1 MVSGLAPALATSDG
15 DLAQRLNEGS
25 RSSTE
30 GARGKVLRTG
40 FVIVEV
46 GLSFIL
52 LAAAGVLL
60 ESFSKVQMVDTGF
73 DPHGVLAVRLS
84 LPKVRYPHLADLTR
98 FYDALLPHL
107 EALPG
112 ASAVGVTQ
120 MLPLSGGIASIPFT
134 IVGRAFSKAEVPQA
148 QYRIVSPLYLKAMRI
163 PLRKGREFNESDTN
177 RSPLI
182 CQINETLA
190 KRFWPKGDAVGAHL
204 MLNDNDSGP
213 REAEVVG
220 IIRDVKDRGLEAA
233 PSFDIYIPLRQTHED
248 TIDQLQDNQ
257 YWVVRT
263 DGDPL
268 ALAKAIREQVRRVD
282 GDVATSNVRSMDQ
295 YLSLT
300 IAPRRFN
307 LRLLLIFA
315 LAALA
320 LALAGIY
327 GVISY
332 SVNQRAHEIGVR
344 MAMGARRSHVL
355 RMVVGDGIKPVL
367 LGLVLGI
374 LSVFGLSK
382 ALASLV
388 YAVSASDPSTLAVVV
403 LIFGCVSLAALYFP
417 ARRAARIDPLVI
429 LRTD

>member
-1 MVSGLAPALATSDG
+1 M
-15 DLAQRLNEGS
+15 
-25 RSSTE
+25 
-30 GARGKVLRTG
+30 
-40 FVIVEV
+40 
-46 GLSFIL
+46 
-52 LAAAGVLL
+52 
-60 ESFSKVQMVDTGF
+60 
-73 DPHGVLAVRLS
+73 
-84 LPKVRYPHLADLTR
+84 
-98 FYDALLPHL
+98 
-107 EALPG
+107 
-112 ASAVGVTQ
+112 
-120 MLPLSGGIASIPFT
+120 
-134 IVGRAFSKAEVPQA
+134 
-148 QYRIVSPLYLKAMRI
+148 
-163 PLRKGREFNESDTN
+163 
-177 RSPLI
+177 
-182 CQINETLA
+182 
-190 KRFWPKGDAVGAHL
+190 
-204 MLNDNDSGP
+204 
-213 REAEVVG
+213 
-220 IIRDVKDRGLEAA
+220 
-233 PSFDIYIPLRQTHED
+233 
-248 TIDQLQDNQ
+248 
-257 YWVVRT
+257 RT
-263 DGDPL
+263 DSDPL

-388 YAVSASDPSTLAVVV
+388 YAVSASDPATLAVVV